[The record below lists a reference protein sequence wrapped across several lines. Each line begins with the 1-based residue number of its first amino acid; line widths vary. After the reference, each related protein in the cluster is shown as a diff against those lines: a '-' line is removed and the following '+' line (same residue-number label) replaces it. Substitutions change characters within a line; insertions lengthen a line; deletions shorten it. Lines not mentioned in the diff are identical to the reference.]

1 MSIVLGIDIGG
12 SGIKGAPVDTATG
25 QLVGER
31 LRIPTPAGARPDDV
45 KGVVKQL
52 VEHFGHAGPVGITF
66 PGIVQGGVT
75 LSAAN
80 VDEAWLGLDA
90 DALFTRETGRDVHLL
105 NDADAAGLAEMRF
118 GAGVGVG
125 GTVLVLTFGTGIGS
139 ALIRDGQL
147 VPNTELGHLWLREK
161 HAEAWASASA
171 REREDLGWKAWTKR
185 VSAYLQHL
193 ELLFSPDLFIIGG
206 GISKKADRWRDLI
219 VLERSHLVPATLAN
233 DAGIVGAAMFAAG
246 QMGRAP
252 EMTVKGTPRPQRV
265 ASSATRSRAATEAEA
280 GAGTTRKAGGQ
291 EGAPPKGKAATTG
304 TTTKK
309 TGSPALKP
317 ARKVPPAT
325 EIAAADAKAKGTSKG
340 TSARKAGT
348 VNISV
353 ESAPPDSQP
362 APRKR
367 AATTGE
373 ASPSKASPSK
383 ARTSQ
388 AASSQAS
395 PARKTPAKSG
405 KK

>member
-12 SGIKGAPVDTATG
+12 SGIKGAPVDTVTG

-118 GAGVGVG
+118 GAGVGVR

-206 GISKKADRWRDLI
+206 GISKKADKWRDLI
-219 VLERSHLVPATLAN
+219 VLERSRLVPAALAN

-246 QMGRAP
+246 QVGRAP
-252 EMTVKGTPRPQRV
+252 EVATGGTPRPQRV
-265 ASSATRSRAATEAEA
+265 ASSATRSRAATPTKAK
-280 GAGTTRKAGGQ
+280 AGTSRKAEVQ
-291 EGAPPKGKAATTG
+291 EGAKPKVKATPTRAAA
-304 TTTKK
+304 KK
-309 TGSPALKP
+309 TDSQTVKP
-317 ARKVPPAT
+317 SRKVAPAT
-325 EIAAADAKAKGTSKG
+325 EMAAADARARG
-340 TSARKAGT
+340 TSARKAGAGQT
-348 VNISV
+348 SV
-353 ESAPPDSQP
+353 GRAAAGSQP
-362 APRKR
+362 ESRKR
-367 AATTGE
+367 VASSGE
-373 ASPSKASPSK
+373 AGTRKAAP
-383 ARTSQ
+383 SQ
-388 AASSQAS
+388 ATPSQTTPS
-395 PARKTPAKSG
+395 RGRTARNTPGKIG